1 MTATPTGS
9 SLVLTGGEQSLTRG
23 RARRAPV
30 NNRLARPD
38 VLDQTDAAN
47 RNTTAGGL
55 RIGWAPGG
63 LRIGWAPGRDAS
75 RAAPT
80 GAARQ
85 RVGSRS
91 GEQTRARYPLVII
104 SNPPSPAMELAGR
117 ARTTTRPKAGPT
129 LELSSQWSIH
139 PGVRSRQQAGPRR
152 DHRPGRRSE
161 PPASSCRV
169 PSPLPTPDPAWP
181 GTPDEPPGP
190 MHRGCGMSLEWVP
203 LPRPPLPGST
213 TRRIRQG
220 STISP
225 RSP

>member
-9 SLVLTGGEQSLTRG
+9 SLVLTGGERSLTRG

-47 RNTTAGGL
+47 PNTIA
-55 RIGWAPGG
+55 GG

-85 RVGSRS
+85 RVGSRP

-104 SNPPSPAMELAGR
+104 SNPPSSAMELAGR
-117 ARTTTRPKAGPT
+117 AHHDAPEGGSYARALEPVEHPSGCAFPATGWTSTR
-129 LELSSQWSIH
+129 SS
-139 PGVRSRQQAGPRR
+139 
-152 DHRPGRRSE
+152 
-161 PPASSCRV
+161 
-169 PSPLPTPDPAWP
+169 
-181 GTPDEPPGP
+181 
-190 MHRGCGMSLEWVP
+190 
-203 LPRPPLPGST
+203 PRPEVRAAG
-213 TRRIRQG
+213 IVV
-220 STISP
+220 P
-225 RSP
+225 RSVASPHD

>member
-9 SLVLTGGEQSLTRG
+9 SLMLTGGEQSPTRG

-30 NNRLARPD
+30 NNRLTRPD

-47 RNTTAGGL
+47 PNTTAGGLRIGSAGGL

-63 LRIGWAPGRDAS
+63 LRIGPGRDAS

-80 GAARQ
+80 GAAWQ
-85 RVGSRS
+85 RVGSRF

-104 SNPPSPAMELAGR
+104 SNPPSYATELAGR

-139 PGVRSRQQAGPRR
+139 PGVRSRQQDGPRR

-169 PSPLPTPDPAWP
+169 PSPLPTPDPAWA
-181 GTPDEPPGP
+181 
-190 MHRGCGMSLEWVP
+190 RNA
-203 LPRPPLPGST
+203 
-213 TRRIRQG
+213 
-220 STISP
+220 
-225 RSP
+225 

>member
-9 SLVLTGGEQSLTRG
+9 SLVLTGGERSLTPG
-23 RARRAPV
+23 RARRALV

-55 RIGWAPGG
+55 RIGSAGG
-63 LRIGWAPGRDAS
+63 LRIGPGRDAS

-104 SNPPSPAMELAGR
+104 SNPPSSAMELAGR
-117 ARTTTRPKAGPT
+117 ARTTTHPKAGPT

-169 PSPLPTPDPAWP
+169 PSPLPTPDPARARN
-181 GTPDEPPGP
+181 T
-190 MHRGCGMSLEWVP
+190 
-203 LPRPPLPGST
+203 
-213 TRRIRQG
+213 
-220 STISP
+220 
-225 RSP
+225 

>member
-9 SLVLTGGEQSLTRG
+9 SLVLTGGEQSLTPG

-30 NNRLARPD
+30 NNRLTRPD

-47 RNTTAGGL
+47 PNTTAGGLRIGSAGGLRIGSAGGL

-63 LRIGWAPGRDAS
+63 LRIGPGRDAS

-91 GEQTRARYPLVII
+91 GEQTRARYSLVII
-104 SNPPSPAMELAGR
+104 SNPPSSAMELAGR
-117 ARTTTRPKAGPT
+117 ARTTTRPKSGPT

-139 PGVRSRQQAGPRR
+139 PGVRSLQQAGPRR

-169 PSPLPTPDPAWP
+169 PSPLPTPDPAWA
-181 GTPDEPPGP
+181 
-190 MHRGCGMSLEWVP
+190 RNA
-203 LPRPPLPGST
+203 
-213 TRRIRQG
+213 
-220 STISP
+220 
-225 RSP
+225 

>member
-9 SLVLTGGEQSLTRG
+9 SLVLTGGEQSPTPG

-47 RNTTAGGL
+47 PNTTAGGL

-85 RVGSRS
+85 RVGSRF

-104 SNPPSPAMELAGR
+104 SNPPAVRDGIGR
-117 ARTTTRPKAGPT
+117 TRAHHDAPEGGSYARA
-129 LELSSQWSIH
+129 LEPVEH
-139 PGVRSRQQAGPRR
+139 PS
-152 DHRPGRRSE
+152 
-161 PPASSCRV
+161 
-169 PSPLPTPDPAWP
+169 
-181 GTPDEPPGP
+181 
-190 MHRGCGMSLEWVP
+190 GCGFPAAGWTSTRSS
-203 LPRPPLPGST
+203 PRPEVRAAG
-213 TRRIRQG
+213 IVV
-220 STISP
+220 P
-225 RSP
+225 RSVASPHA

>member
-9 SLVLTGGEQSLTRG
+9 SLVLTGGERSLTRG

-47 RNTTAGGL
+47 PNTIAGGL

-63 LRIGWAPGRDAS
+63 LRIGWAPGQDAS

-85 RVGSRS
+85 RVGSRP

-104 SNPPSPAMELAGR
+104 SNPPSSAMELAGR
-117 ARTTTRPKAGPT
+117 AHHDAPEGGSNARALEPVEHPSGCAFPATGWTSTR
-129 LELSSQWSIH
+129 SS
-139 PGVRSRQQAGPRR
+139 
-152 DHRPGRRSE
+152 
-161 PPASSCRV
+161 
-169 PSPLPTPDPAWP
+169 
-181 GTPDEPPGP
+181 
-190 MHRGCGMSLEWVP
+190 
-203 LPRPPLPGST
+203 PRPEVRAAS
-213 TRRIRQG
+213 IVV
-220 STISP
+220 P
-225 RSP
+225 RSVASPHA

>member
-9 SLVLTGGEQSLTRG
+9 SLVLTGGEQSLTPG

-47 RNTTAGGL
+47 PNTTA
-55 RIGWAPGG
+55 GG

-85 RVGSRS
+85 RVGSRP

-104 SNPPSPAMELAGR
+104 SNPPSSAMELAGR
-117 ARTTTRPKAGPT
+117 ARTTTHPKAGPT
-129 LELSSQWSIH
+129 LEPVEH
-139 PGVRSRQQAGPRR
+139 PS
-152 DHRPGRRSE
+152 
-161 PPASSCRV
+161 
-169 PSPLPTPDPAWP
+169 
-181 GTPDEPPGP
+181 
-190 MHRGCGMSLEWVP
+190 GCGFPATGWTSTRSS
-203 LPRPPLPGST
+203 PRPEVRAAG
-213 TRRIRQG
+213 IVV
-220 STISP
+220 P
-225 RSP
+225 RSVASPHA

>member
-9 SLVLTGGEQSLTRG
+9 SLVLTGGEQSPTRG

-47 RNTTAGGL
+47 PNTTAGGLRIGSAGGLRIGSAGGL

-63 LRIGWAPGRDAS
+63 LRIGPGRDAS

-85 RVGSRS
+85 RVGSRP

-104 SNPPSPAMELAGR
+104 SNPPSSAMELAGR
-117 ARTTTRPKAGPT
+117 AHHDAPEGGSYARALEPVEHPSGCAFPATGWTSTR
-129 LELSSQWSIH
+129 SS
-139 PGVRSRQQAGPRR
+139 
-152 DHRPGRRSE
+152 
-161 PPASSCRV
+161 
-169 PSPLPTPDPAWP
+169 
-181 GTPDEPPGP
+181 
-190 MHRGCGMSLEWVP
+190 
-203 LPRPPLPGST
+203 PRPEVRAAG
-213 TRRIRQG
+213 IVV
-220 STISP
+220 P
-225 RSP
+225 RSVASPHA

>member
-9 SLVLTGGEQSLTRG
+9 SLVLTGGERSLTRG

-47 RNTTAGGL
+47 PNTTA
-55 RIGWAPGG
+55 GG

-85 RVGSRS
+85 RVGSRP
-91 GEQTRARYPLVII
+91 GEQTRARYPLASI
-104 SNPPSPAMELAGR
+104 SNPPSPAMELPAR

-139 PGVRSRQQAGPRR
+139 PGVRSRPQDGPRR

-169 PSPLPTPDPAWP
+169 PSPLPTPDPAWA
-181 GTPDEPPGP
+181 
-190 MHRGCGMSLEWVP
+190 RNA
-203 LPRPPLPGST
+203 
-213 TRRIRQG
+213 
-220 STISP
+220 
-225 RSP
+225 